1 MFKTV
6 LTLTFVLFFNL
17 LVHGQER
24 TVKGRVIDQDGQVLV
39 GASVVAINN
48 TNTGDESI
56 LKGTISDPNGN
67 FSLLTQATF
76 LRISYTGYKTQV
88 LALDDRDFYTIQL
101 KTPGYLLL
109 APTIKGN
116 LLHPDLIAPI
126 GRDKITAL
134 SPVAINEV
142 LTSQTG
148 IQFQSGSLNTNR
160 LSIRGV
166 GARSPFATSGIL
178 VYIDE
183 IPVHDLFG
191 ESSLEDLGLSF
202 FDEIS
207 IIKGHSGPGWGNGI
221 GGAVRLNVNYPS
233 GEELYLDG
241 IRFRRP
247 NPAVELASSSTI
259 GAYGLQ
265 NHDLS
270 AEWKGERR
278 DGERFV
284 IRAKA
289 GFLNSDGYRANNQ
302 VDRRNVQSSFFHE
315 IKRDVT
321 LKGILLHTHLDAQIP
336 SSLNQEDFE
345 EDPRQ
350 AAFIWGRS
358 KGFEKY
364 ERTLSGLT
372 YTNKSTRISEISVSP
387 FLHRFSSL
395 ELRPFNTLD
404 TKAYTFGNRVKVKEN
419 FLQNEDRL
427 YTYTGGLDIQV
438 DQYEVD
444 VLETLDTIPGDIIA
458 SSEGRIQQY
467 NFYNKIKYSRA
478 TLSVELGLDLSYRS
492 VPAINTIQT
501 SHVNLSPHLD
511 IRKRLGLEHK
521 LFLRAGRGLLF
532 PTPDQY
538 LDGNGQFN
546 TELRPSSGYNIEL
559 GFKRQASS
567 SLNYQVSFY
576 HMPIQDQLI
585 AFENADGNT
594 IWENRGNVRLS
605 GLELSLAYF
614 WDLGDQQSLSFEA
627 NHCENWHRFA
637 SYFQDDIELDGNRW
651 TGSPNRSSF
660 AQVRYQWKG
669 WTLSSR
675 GRYVGAIP
683 LDDGNTAFNKD
694 YLLLST
700 RLQYEHQFLDNQLRL
715 RLFGEVENVG
725 DVDYSPMVQVN
736 AFRAASGPRYFY
748 PGLPRNL
755 LLNVSVTYAFQ

>member
-1 MFKTV
+1 MFKSL
-6 LTLTFVLFFNL
+6 LTLSIILFL
-17 LVHGQER
+17 HLHLDGQER
-24 TVKGRVIDQDGQVLV
+24 AIQGKVVDQDGQALI
-39 GASVVAINN
+39 GASIVAF
-48 TNTGDESI
+48 TNADTKDESM
-56 LKGTISDPNGN
+56 LTGTISDPNGN
-67 FSLLTQATF
+67 FSLVTQSDF

-88 LALDDRDFYTIQL
+88 LALDKREFYTIQL
-101 KTPGYLLL
+101 QTPGYLLL

-116 LLHPDLIAPI
+116 LLHPDLITPI
-126 GRDKITAL
+126 GSDKINAL
-134 SPVAINEV
+134 NPIAINEV
-142 LTSQTG
+142 LNSQTG

-166 GARSPFATSGIL
+166 GGRSPFATSGIL

-183 IPVHDLFG
+183 IPIHDLFG
-191 ESSLEDLGLSF
+191 ESSVEDLGLSF
-202 FDEIS
+202 FEEIS

-221 GGAVRLNVNYPS
+221 GGAVGLKLNYFEEGDVN
-233 GEELYLDG
+233 LDG
-241 IRFRRP
+241 IEVTSLS
-247 NPAVELASSSTI
+247 PAVALTTSSTL

-270 AEWKGERR
+270 AEWKGERN

-284 IRAKA
+284 IRAKV
-289 GFLNSDGYRANNQ
+289 GFLNSDGYRDNNQ

-315 IKRDVT
+315 IKDGVA
-321 LKGILLHTHLDAQIP
+321 LKGILSHTNLDAQIP

-345 EDPRQ
+345 NNPRQ

-358 KGFEKY
+358 RGFEKY

-387 FLHRFSSL
+387 YLHRFSSL

-404 TKAYTFGNRVKVKEN
+404 TRAYTFGNRMKVKEN
-419 FLQNEDRL
+419 FFQNEDRL
-427 YTYTGGLDIQV
+427 YTYTGGLDVQV

-458 SSEGRIQQY
+458 NSEGRIQQY

-478 TLSVELGLDLSYRS
+478 TLSIELGFDLSYRS
-492 VPAINTIQT
+492 VPAINTIQS

-511 IRKRLGLEHK
+511 IRKRLGLKHR

-546 TELRPSSGYNIEL
+546 TALRPSSGYNIEL
-559 GFKRQASS
+559 GLKRQASS
-567 SLNYQVSFY
+567 SLKYQVSLY
-576 HMPIQDQLI
+576 HMPIQNQLI
-585 AFENADGNT
+585 ASENADGNT
-594 IWENRGNVRLS
+594 IWENRGTIRLS
-605 GLELSLAYF
+605 GLELSLAYL
-614 WDLGDQQSLSFEA
+614 WNLGDQQSLSFEA
-627 NHCENWHRFA
+627 NHSENWHYFA
-637 SYFQDDIELDGNRW
+637 SFVQNDKELNGNRW

-660 AQVRYQWKG
+660 AQVVYQWKG
-669 WTLSSR
+669 WTFSGR
-675 GRYVGAIP
+675 GHYVGAIP
-683 LDDGNTAFNKD
+683 LNDENTAFNED
-694 YLLLST
+694 YLLLNT
-700 RLQYEHQFLDNQLRL
+700 RLQYEHQLLGKQWSIRF
-715 RLFGEVENVG
+715 FGEVENIG
-725 DVDYSPMVQVN
+725 DIDYSPMVQVN

-755 LLNVSVTYAFQ
+755 LLNVSIKYTFQ